1 LLLRENREPVKDL
14 VMPESEDPPKRNRWQ
29 MRASQRVNWRARV
42 LLEWK
47 QGEEILRKEGYTLNV
62 ARGGCLMVVP
72 VNFEVKQ
79 RLCLTNLAN
88 NQIIEAVVVWKGEER
103 PEGWELGLQ
112 LLNPESD
119 FWGLDYF

>member
-1 LLLRENREPVKDL
+1 
-14 VMPESEDPPKRNRWQ
+14 MPEPEDSPKRNRWQ
-29 MRASQRVNWRARV
+29 MRAGQRVNSRARV

-62 ARGGCLMVVP
+62 ARSGCLMVVP
-72 VNFEVKQ
+72 ANFEVQQ
-79 RLCLTNLAN
+79 RLRLTNLAN
-88 NQIIEAVVVWKGEER
+88 NQTIEAVVVWKGEER
-103 PEGWELGLQ
+103 PEGWELGIQ